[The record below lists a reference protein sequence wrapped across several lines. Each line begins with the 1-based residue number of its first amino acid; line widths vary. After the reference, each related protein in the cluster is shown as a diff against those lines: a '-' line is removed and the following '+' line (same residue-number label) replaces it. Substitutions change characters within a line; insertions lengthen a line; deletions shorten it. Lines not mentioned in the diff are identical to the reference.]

1 MEEETRGGHE
11 KYMQRCIALAKLAKH
26 RGESPVGSIIVYKDQ
41 VIGYGVER
49 SRAQQDITYH
59 AEIEAI
65 RRAAFIKKTRDL
77 SDCTLYTTHEPCIM
91 CSYAIRYYK
100 IAKVIYHSKASYL
113 GGISS
118 VVPLLITNEVPPHW
132 SDAPVIIQ
140 LKAGK

>member
-1 MEEETRGGHE
+1 
-11 KYMQRCIALAKLAKH
+11 MQRCIALAKLAKH

-65 RRAAFIKKTRDL
+65 RRAAFIKKTQDL

-91 CSYAIRYYK
+91 CSYVIRFSYVSTVVFGLATGGTGGYTSQYPILTDKTIKQWK
-100 IAKVIYHSKASYL
+100 IVPVVIA
-113 GGISS
+113 GI
-118 VVPLLITNEVPPHW
+118 LQDQCREL
-132 SDAPVIIQ
+132 
-140 LKAGK
+140 